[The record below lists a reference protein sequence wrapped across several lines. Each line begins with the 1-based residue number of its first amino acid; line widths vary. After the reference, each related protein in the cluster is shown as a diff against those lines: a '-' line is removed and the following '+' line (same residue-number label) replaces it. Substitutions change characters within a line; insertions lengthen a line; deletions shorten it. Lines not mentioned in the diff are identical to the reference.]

1 MRKILSLITLS
12 TLMVICFLYGAHR
25 LFYFKPSNMVYKL
38 ERGWTVTYHNQQYL
52 NTDLERL
59 GEQLETKFAKG
70 DNIVLYYSKPLMDLG
85 VETPY
90 LFFKSQ
96 FCSYEVYLD
105 GVLLDSMYT
114 DIHNRDFVGISYHPI
129 PLPSDYPGKKL
140 SITLTVIENETKA
153 NLINPMIGQY
163 EDIYRVLHQSV
174 IFPFFTGCFLL
185 VFGMVF
191 FVISLIFYMGSPG
204 VANQLFCS
212 LLTLIL
218 GVWTL
223 TAFDIMDL
231 IVPSGMATT
240 LEYVSLYLIAP
251 CVYLIVYDLHKRQDN
266 KILIIMGSATLLFS
280 LLFMVLHFSNI
291 VHINHF
297 EGPYYLMS
305 FVGFALLVTYDV
317 IDIKSKSKNSSLIV
331 TMVGITILS
340 VSLLAYSLTS
350 VIGRIADYRQSWFH
364 IILIPIGSLS
374 FVIMQLL
381 NYFIF
386 MTHSFARKK
395 EYQALTKIAYV
406 DNLTGLP
413 NRVDFDE
420 KMADLDKSDYDFC
433 LISLDLNGLK
443 EVNDNSGHPAGDRL
457 LRSFAHALAQIF
469 ENIGACARIGG
480 DEFVVMIKDIESSTL
495 DGLLSKLDE
504 TLLELDKVDVEIN
517 HSVSYG
523 YAYRHET
530 EDRNSHTVL
539 MLADKRMYSYKKQ
552 HYAHMMTRR

>member
-1 MRKILSLITLS
+1 MRKVLSLITLS
-12 TLMVICFLYGAHR
+12 ALMVVFFLYSAHL
-25 LFYFKPSNMVYKL
+25 LFSFKPEHMVYKL

-52 NTDLERL
+52 NTDLEKL
-59 GEQLETKFAKG
+59 GDQLETKFAKG
-70 DNIVLYYSKPLMDLG
+70 DNIVLYYSKPLLDLG
-85 VETPY
+85 VDTPY

-105 GVLLDSMYT
+105 GVLIASQYT
-114 DIHNRDFVGISYHPI
+114 DDDSNNFVGISYQPI
-129 PLPSDYPGKKL
+129 ALPSDYPGKKL
-140 SITLTVIENETKA
+140 SINLTVIENETKA

-163 EDIYRVLHQSV
+163 EDIYRSLHQSV

-204 VANQLFCS
+204 VTNQLFCS
-212 LLTLIL
+212 LLTIIL
-218 GVWTL
+218 GVWSL

-240 LEYVSLYLIAP
+240 LEFVSLYLIAP
-251 CVYLIVYDLHKRQDN
+251 CIYLIVYDLHKRQNN
-266 KILIIMGSATLLFS
+266 KILIIMGTATLGFS
-280 LLFMVLHFSNI
+280 LLFMALHFSNI
-291 VHINHF
+291 VHLNHF
-297 EGPYYLMS
+297 EGPYYLMA
-305 FVGFALLVTYDV
+305 FVGFTLLVAYDY
-317 IDIKSKSKNSSLIV
+317 IDIRSKSKNSSLIV
-331 TMVGITILS
+331 TMLGVTVLS

-350 VIGRIADYRQSWFH
+350 VIGKIADYRQSWFH
-364 IILIPIGSLS
+364 IILIPLGSII
-374 FVIMQLL
+374 FVVMQLL

-420 KMADLDKSDYDFC
+420 KMAALDRSDYDFC

-457 LRSFAHALAQIF
+457 LRSFAHALAKTF
-469 ENIGACARIGG
+469 ENIGDCARIGG
-480 DEFVVMIKDIESSTL
+480 DEFVVMIKDIDSDTL
-495 DGLLSKLDE
+495 DGLLNKLDE

-523 YAYRHET
+523 YAYRHEA
-530 EDRNSHTVL
+530 EDKNTHTVL

-552 HYAHMMTRR
+552 HYAHMMTR

>member
-1 MRKILSLITLS
+1 MRKIFSLITLS
-12 TLMVICFLYGAHR
+12 TLMVVASLYTAHL
-25 LFYFKPSNMVYKL
+25 LFFFKPENMVYKL

-52 NTDLERL
+52 NTDLEKL
-59 GEQLETKFAKG
+59 GDQLETRFAKG

-85 VETPY
+85 VDTPY

-105 GVLLDSMYT
+105 GVLIDSKYT
-114 DIHNRDFVGISYHPI
+114 DSHSNNFVGISYQPI
-129 PLPSDYPGKKL
+129 ALPSDYPGKKL
-140 SITLTVIENETKA
+140 SINLTVIENETKA

-163 EDIYRVLHQSV
+163 EDVYRTLHQSV

-204 VANQLFCS
+204 VTNQLFCS
-212 LLTLIL
+212 LLTIIL

-240 LEYVSLYLIAP
+240 LEFVSLYLIAP
-251 CVYLIVYDLHKRQDN
+251 CIYLIVYDLHKRQDN
-266 KILIIMGSATLLFS
+266 KILIIMGFATLGFS

-291 VHINHF
+291 VHLNHF

-305 FVGFALLVTYDV
+305 FVGFVLLVAYDY
-317 IDIKSKSKNSSLIV
+317 IDIRSKSKNSSLIV
-331 TMVGITILS
+331 TMIGLTVLS
-340 VSLLAYSLTS
+340 ISLLAYSLTS
-350 VIGRIADYRQSWFH
+350 VIGKIADYRQSWFH
-364 IILIPIGSLS
+364 IILISFGSII
-374 FVIMQLL
+374 FVVMQLL

-420 KMADLDKSDYDFC
+420 KMSALDRSDYDFC

-443 EVNDNSGHPAGDRL
+443 AVNDNSGHPAGDRL
-457 LRSFAHALAQIF
+457 LRSFAHSLAKTF
-469 ENIGACARIGG
+469 ENIGDCARIGG
-480 DEFVVMIKDIESSTL
+480 DEFVVMIKDIDPDTL
-495 DGLLSKLDE
+495 DGLLKKLDE

-530 EDRNSHTVL
+530 EDRNTHTVL

-552 HYAHMMTRR
+552 HYAHMMAR

>member
-12 TLMVICFLYGAHR
+12 ALMVVFFLYSAHL
-25 LFYFKPSNMVYKL
+25 LFSFKPEHMVYKL

-52 NTDLERL
+52 NTDLEKL
-59 GEQLETKFAKG
+59 GDQLETKFAKG
-70 DNIVLYYSKPLMDLG
+70 DNIVLYYSKPLLDLG
-85 VETPY
+85 VDTPY

-105 GVLLDSMYT
+105 GVLIASQYT
-114 DIHNRDFVGISYHPI
+114 DDDSNNFVGISYQPI
-129 PLPSDYPGKKL
+129 ALPSDYPGKKL
-140 SITLTVIENETKA
+140 SINLTVIENETKA

-163 EDIYRVLHQSV
+163 EDIYRTLHQSV

-191 FVISLIFYMGSPG
+191 FVISLIFYMGSPS
-204 VANQLFCS
+204 VTNQLFCS
-212 LLTLIL
+212 LLTIIL
-218 GVWTL
+218 GFWTL

-240 LEYVSLYLIAP
+240 LEFLSLYLIAP
-251 CVYLIVYDLHKRQDN
+251 CIYLIVYDLHKRQDN
-266 KILIIMGSATLLFS
+266 KILIIMGTATMGFS

-291 VHINHF
+291 VHLNHF
-297 EGPYYLMS
+297 EGPYYLMA
-305 FVGFALLVTYDV
+305 FVGFALLLTYDV
-317 IDIKSKSKNSSLIV
+317 IDIRSKSKNSSLIV
-331 TMVGITILS
+331 TMVGITVLS
-340 VSLLAYSLTS
+340 LSLLAYSLTS
-350 VIGRIADYRQSWFH
+350 VIGKIADYRQSWFH
-364 IILIPIGSLS
+364 IVLIPFGSLI
-374 FVIMQLL
+374 FVVMQLL

-395 EYQALTKIAYV
+395 EYQALTKIAYI

-420 KMADLDKSDYDFC
+420 RMAKLDKSDYDFC

-457 LRSFAHALAQIF
+457 LRSFAHALAQTF
-469 ENIGACARIGG
+469 ENIGDCARIGG
-480 DEFVVMIKDIESSTL
+480 DEFVVMIKDIDSDAL
-495 DGLLSKLDE
+495 DALLKQLDE

-530 EDRNSHTVL
+530 EDKNTHTVL

-552 HYAHMMTRR
+552 HYAHMMTR

>member
-1 MRKILSLITLS
+1 MRKIFSLITLS
-12 TLMVICFLYGAHR
+12 TLMVVAFLYSAHL
-25 LFYFKPSNMVYKL
+25 LFSFKPEHMVYRL

-52 NTDLERL
+52 NTDLEKL
-59 GEQLETKFAKG
+59 GDQLETNFAKG
-70 DNIVLYYSKPLMDLG
+70 DNIVLYYSKPLLDLD
-85 VETPY
+85 VDTPY

-105 GVLLDSMYT
+105 GVLIASQYT
-114 DIHNRDFVGISYHPI
+114 DAHSNDFVGISYQPI
-129 PLPSDYPGKKL
+129 ALPSDYPGKKL
-140 SITLTVIENETKA
+140 SINLTVIENETKA

-163 EDIYRVLHQSV
+163 EDIYRTLHQSV

-204 VANQLFCS
+204 VTNQLFCS
-212 LLTLIL
+212 LLTIIL
-218 GVWTL
+218 GIWTL

-240 LEYVSLYLIAP
+240 LEFVCLYLIAP
-251 CVYLIVYDLHKRQDN
+251 CIYLIVYDLHKRQNN
-266 KILIIMGSATLLFS
+266 KILIIMGTATLGFS

-291 VHINHF
+291 VHLNHF
-297 EGPYYLMS
+297 EGPYYLMA
-305 FVGFALLVTYDV
+305 FVGLILLLAYDY
-317 IDIKSKSKNSSLIV
+317 IDIRSKSKNSSLIV
-331 TMVGITILS
+331 TMVGLTVLS
-340 VSLLAYSLTS
+340 ISLLAYSLTS
-350 VIGRIADYRQSWFH
+350 VIGKIADYRQSVLH
-364 IILIPIGSLS
+364 LVLIPFGSVI

-420 KMADLDKSDYDFC
+420 KMAALDKSDYDFC

-457 LRSFAHALAQIF
+457 LRSFAHALAKTF
-469 ENIGACARIGG
+469 ESIGDCARIGG
-480 DEFVVMIKDIESSTL
+480 DEFVVMIKDIAPDAL
-495 DGLLSKLDE
+495 DDLLKKLDE

-530 EDRNSHTVL
+530 EDKNTHTVL

-552 HYAHMMTRR
+552 HYAHMMTR

>member
-1 MRKILSLITLS
+1 MRKVLSLITLS
-12 TLMVICFLYGAHR
+12 ALMVVFFLYSAHL
-25 LFYFKPSNMVYKL
+25 LFSFKPEHMVYKL

-52 NTDLERL
+52 NTDLEKL
-59 GEQLETKFAKG
+59 GDQLETKFAKG
-70 DNIVLYYSKPLMDLG
+70 DNIVLYYSKPLLDLG
-85 VETPY
+85 VDTPY

-105 GVLLDSMYT
+105 GVLIASQYT
-114 DIHNRDFVGISYHPI
+114 DDDSNNFVGISYQPI
-129 PLPSDYPGKKL
+129 ALPSDYPGKKL
-140 SITLTVIENETKA
+140 SINLTVIENETKA

-163 EDIYRVLHQSV
+163 EDIYRTLHQSV

-204 VANQLFCS
+204 VTNQLFCS
-212 LLTLIL
+212 LLTIIL
-218 GVWTL
+218 GFWTL

-240 LEYVSLYLIAP
+240 LEFLSLYLIAP
-251 CVYLIVYDLHKRQDN
+251 CIYLIVYDLHKRQDN
-266 KILIIMGSATLLFS
+266 KILIIMGTATMGFS

-291 VHINHF
+291 VHLNHF

-305 FVGFALLVTYDV
+305 FVGFALLFTYDV
-317 IDIKSKSKNSSLIV
+317 IDIRSKSKNSSLIV
-331 TMVGITILS
+331 TMVGITVLS
-340 VSLLAYSLTS
+340 LSLLAYSLTS
-350 VIGRIADYRQSWFH
+350 VIGKIADYRQSWFH
-364 IILIPIGSLS
+364 IVLIPFGSLI
-374 FVIMQLL
+374 FVVMQLL

-395 EYQALTKIAYV
+395 EYQALTKIAYI

-420 KMADLDKSDYDFC
+420 RMAKLDQSDYDFC

-457 LRSFAHALAQIF
+457 LRSFAHALAQTF
-469 ENIGACARIGG
+469 ENIGDCARIGG
-480 DEFVVMIKDIESSTL
+480 DEFVVMIKDIDSGAL
-495 DGLLSKLDE
+495 DGLLKQLDE

-530 EDRNSHTVL
+530 EDKNTHTVL

-552 HYAHMMTRR
+552 HYAHMMTR

>member
-12 TLMVICFLYGAHR
+12 ALMVVFFLYSAHL
-25 LFYFKPSNMVYKL
+25 LFSFKPEHMVYKL

-59 GEQLETKFAKG
+59 GDQLETKFAKG
-70 DNIVLYYSKPLMDLG
+70 DNIVLYYSKPLLDLG
-85 VETPY
+85 VDNPY

-105 GVLLDSMYT
+105 GELIDSQYT
-114 DIHNRDFVGISYHPI
+114 DADSNHFVGISYQPI
-129 PLPSDYPGKKL
+129 ALPSDYPGKKL
-140 SITLTVIENETKA
+140 SINLTVIENETKA

-163 EDIYRVLHQSV
+163 EDIYRTLHQSV

-191 FVISLIFYMGSPG
+191 FVISLIFYMGSPS
-204 VANQLFCS
+204 VTNQLFCS
-212 LLTLIL
+212 LLTIIL
-218 GVWTL
+218 GFWTL

-240 LEYVSLYLIAP
+240 LEFLSLYLIAP
-251 CVYLIVYDLHKRQDN
+251 CIYLIVYDLHKRQDN
-266 KILIIMGSATLLFS
+266 KILIIMGTATMGFS
-280 LLFMVLHFSNI
+280 FLFMVLHFSNI
-291 VHINHF
+291 VHLNHF
-297 EGPYYLMS
+297 EGPYYLMT
-305 FVGFALLVTYDV
+305 FIGFALLLTYDV
-317 IDIKSKSKNSSLIV
+317 IDIRSKSKNSSLIV
-331 TMVGITILS
+331 TMVGITVLS
-340 VSLLAYSLTS
+340 ISLLAYSLTS
-350 VIGRIADYRQSWFH
+350 VIGKIADYRQSWLH
-364 IILIPIGSLS
+364 IVLIPFGSLI
-374 FVIMQLL
+374 FVVMQLL

-395 EYQALTKIAYV
+395 EYQALTKIAYI

-420 KMADLDKSDYDFC
+420 KMPKLDKSDYDFC

-457 LRSFAHALAQIF
+457 LRSFAHALAQTF
-469 ENIGACARIGG
+469 ENIGDCARIGG
-480 DEFVVMIKDIESSTL
+480 DEFVVMIKDIDSGAL
-495 DGLLSKLDE
+495 DGLLKQLDE

-530 EDRNSHTVL
+530 EDKNTHTVL

-552 HYAHMMTRR
+552 HYAHMMTR

>member
-1 MRKILSLITLS
+1 MRKIFSLITLS
-12 TLMVICFLYGAHR
+12 TLMVVAFLYSAHL
-25 LFYFKPSNMVYKL
+25 LFYFKPEHMVYKL

-52 NTDLERL
+52 NTDLEKL
-59 GEQLETKFAKG
+59 GDQLETKFAKG
-70 DNIVLYYSKPLMDLG
+70 DNIVLYYSKPLLDLG
-85 VETPY
+85 VDTPY

-105 GVLLDSMYT
+105 GVLIDSQYT
-114 DIHNRDFVGISYHPI
+114 DSRSGDFVGISYQPI
-129 PLPSDYPGKKL
+129 ALPSDYPGKKL
-140 SITLTVIENETKA
+140 SINLTVVENETKA

-163 EDIYRVLHQSV
+163 EDIYRSLHQSV

-204 VANQLFCS
+204 VTNQLFCS
-212 LLTLIL
+212 LLTIIL

-240 LEYVSLYLIAP
+240 LEFVSLYLIAP
-251 CVYLIVYDLHKRQDN
+251 CVYLIVYDLHKRQNN
-266 KILIIMGSATLLFS
+266 KILIIMGSATLGFS
-280 LLFMVLHFSNI
+280 LLFIVLHFSNI
-291 VHINHF
+291 VHLNHF
-297 EGPYYLMS
+297 EGPYYLMA
-305 FVGFALLVTYDV
+305 FVGFALLVAYDY
-317 IDIKSKSKNSSLIV
+317 IDIRSKSKNSSLIV
-331 TMVGITILS
+331 TMIGLTVLS

-350 VIGRIADYRQSWFH
+350 VIGKIADYRQSWLH
-364 IILIPIGSLS
+364 IILIPFGSII
-374 FVIMQLL
+374 FVVMQLL

-420 KMADLDKSDYDFC
+420 KMAALDRSDHDFC

-457 LRSFAHALAQIF
+457 LRSFAKALAKTF
-469 ENIGACARIGG
+469 EDIGDCARIGG
-480 DEFVVMIKDIESSTL
+480 DEFVVMIKDIDSDTL
-495 DGLLSKLDE
+495 DGLLAKLDE
-504 TLLELDKVDVEIN
+504 KLLELDKVDVEIN

-530 EDRNSHTVL
+530 EDKNTHTVL

-552 HYAHMMTRR
+552 HYAHMMTR

>member
-1 MRKILSLITLS
+1 
-12 TLMVICFLYGAHR
+12 MVIAFLYTAHR
-25 LFYFKPSNMVYKL
+25 LFYFKPENMVYKL

-52 NTDLERL
+52 NTDLEKL
-59 GEQLETKFAKG
+59 GDQLETKFAKG
-70 DNIVLYYSKPLMDLG
+70 DNIVLYYSKPLIDLG
-85 VETPY
+85 VDTPY

-105 GVLLDSMYT
+105 GVLIASRYT
-114 DIHNRDFVGISYHPI
+114 DSHSNNFVGISYQPI
-129 PLPSDYPGKKL
+129 ALPSNYPGKKL
-140 SITLTVIENETKA
+140 SINLTVIENETKA

-163 EDIYRVLHQSV
+163 EDIYRSLHQSV

-204 VANQLFCS
+204 VTNQLFCS

-240 LEYVSLYLIAP
+240 LEFVSLYLIAP
-251 CVYLIVYDLHKRQDN
+251 CIYLIVYDLHKRQNN
-266 KILIIMGSATLLFS
+266 KILIIMGTATLGFS

-291 VHINHF
+291 VHLNHF

-305 FVGFALLVTYDV
+305 FVGFALLVAYDY
-317 IDIKSKSKNSSLIV
+317 IDIRSKSKNSSLIV
-331 TMVGITILS
+331 TMIGLTILTI
-340 VSLLAYSLTS
+340 SLLAYSLTS
-350 VIGRIADYRQSWFH
+350 VIGKIADYRQSWFH
-364 IILIPIGSLS
+364 IILIPFGSIF
-374 FVIMQLL
+374 FVVMQLL

-420 KMADLDKSDYDFC
+420 KMAALDKSDYDFC

-457 LRSFAHALAQIF
+457 LKSFAQALAKTF
-469 ENIGACARIGG
+469 EDIGDCARIGG
-480 DEFVVMIKDIESSTL
+480 DEFVVMIKDIDSDTL
-495 DGLLSKLDE
+495 DGLLKKLDE

-523 YAYRHET
+523 
-530 EDRNSHTVL
+530 
-539 MLADKRMYSYKKQ
+539 
-552 HYAHMMTRR
+552 